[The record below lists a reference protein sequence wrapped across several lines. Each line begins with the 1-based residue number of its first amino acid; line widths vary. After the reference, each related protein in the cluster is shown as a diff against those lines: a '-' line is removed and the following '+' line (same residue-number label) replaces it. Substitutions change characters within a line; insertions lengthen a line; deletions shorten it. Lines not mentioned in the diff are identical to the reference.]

1 MSPASYATYAKI
13 KGKHAV
19 DKSSHYLELA
29 LQYFERSEQA
39 NNPQI
44 RGKLR
49 KLAQEYPD
57 KALQMLD
64 RAVESASADGQ
75 SFSSSR
81 REATRRRSLISG
93 MLIER
98 MRNRLTGDTKF
109 IEPCLLLRD
118 VIWPAKRAN

>member
-44 RGKLR
+44 RAKLR
-49 KLAQEYPD
+49 KLAVEYRD
-57 KALQMLD
+57 NALAMLD
-64 RAVESASADGQ
+64 RALSSPKAD
-75 SFSSSR
+75 
-81 REATRRRSLISG
+81 
-93 MLIER
+93 
-98 MRNRLTGDTKF
+98 
-109 IEPCLLLRD
+109 
-118 VIWPAKRAN
+118 